1 MYPISSTVKALFEAE
16 QRQILRIT
24 GTDKNGAS
32 INITD
37 ADIMQDSFSIDRFS
51 CNGSK
56 IEVGTAIASELEF
69 KLNNTDGR
77 FNNIVFEGAELFVE
91 IGIAD
96 WTQDNPTINWIPCGY
111 YIPDQQPR
119 RLDIITIKA
128 MDRMQLLDRTQP
140 ALAKWTTNTGAVI
153 TDNNSNEI
161 DFNAYV
167 GFPNTVQGIINTV
180 CEFCGITLGQNVGSL
195 PNATYNLAYMPKMQ
209 QQVTFR
215 NLIQWC
221 AGIMGTNAWFDWNG
235 YLRFSWYDNTT
246 DYESTTANRYKSD
259 YHENDLTITGV
270 QYTNAQNVVIV
281 SGSAVYALDLKDN
294 LLVAPFIAE
303 VLPVLRNAL
312 MGYTYRPFT
321 ASAINAPYLWPMDVV
336 TFTDKDGIEYESAL
350 TNVNF
355 GINGTTWLESVGE
368 TEQTNKNTAPTQ
380 LSPEQAQLINEAIN
394 STQELSESLDQEGV
408 FNRLTNGGEAQGI
421 YLQDGKL
428 YINGSY
434 MRIGMITDGTG
445 ANYWNLN
452 TGDFMLSPGAN
463 LGDKTV
469 TQINDGITNAQSTAN
484 SAQNAVNTLDN
495 SLNQQGVFN
504 RLTNNGAA
512 QGIYM
517 QNGQLYIN
525 MSYARAGTLV
535 LGGLNNQNGLLQ
547 VLNAN
552 GTEIGTWNNN
562 GLSATGQ
569 FTSKSS
575 NGQYVVDV
583 LDGEIRLLNNNAVAG
598 KIQWSPATIRR
609 PNATVFS
616 GDTVAMETNDAY
628 IIANGRNISIGSE
641 TEVYL
646 NSYTIHLGST
656 VLKVTKFDSS
666 GSIIDSQNG
675 YTGELR
681 FNDGDGI
688 AHAVYFLN
696 GIVYSVS

>member
-1 MYPISSTVKALFEAE
+1 MYPISSAVKALFEAE

-37 ADIMQDSFSIDRFS
+37 SDIMQDSFSIDRFS

-119 RLDIITIKA
+119 RLDIITVKA

-140 ALAKWTTNTGAVI
+140 AFAKWTTNTGAVI

-180 CEFCGITLGQNVGSL
+180 CEFCGITLGQNISGL

-235 YLRFSWYDNTT
+235 YLSFSWYDNAT

-259 YHENDLTITGV
+259 YYENDLTITGV

-321 ASAINAPYLWPMDVV
+321 ASAINAPYLWPMDLV

-394 STQELSESLDQEGV
+394 STQELSDSLDQEGV
-408 FNRLTNGGEAQGI
+408 FNRLTNNGEAQGI
-421 YLQDGKL
+421 YMQDGKL
-428 YINGSY
+428 YIN
-434 MRIGMITDGTG
+434 
-445 ANYWNLN
+445 
-452 TGDFMLSPGAN
+452 
-463 LGDKTV
+463 
-469 TQINDGITNAQSTAN
+469 
-484 SAQNAVNTLDN
+484 
-495 SLNQQGVFN
+495 
-504 RLTNNGAA
+504 LT
-512 QGIYM
+512 
-517 QNGQLYIN
+517 
-525 MSYARAGTLV
+525 YARAGTLV
-535 LGGLNNQNGLLQ
+535 LGGLNDINGLLQ

-552 GTEIGTWNNN
+552 GEKIGSWSNN
-562 GLSATGQ
+562 GLFATGQ
-569 FTSKSS
+569 FTSKSTD
-575 NGQYVVDV
+575 GQYVVDI
-583 LDGEIRLLNNNAVAG
+583 LNGEIRLSNNNAVVG
-598 KIQWSPATIRR
+598 TIKWSAANQYRS
-609 PNATVFS
+609 NSVVLD
-616 GDTVAMETNDAY
+616 GDTASLESTDSQVIAEGKNINLVCTNL
-628 IIANGRNISIGSE
+628 SM
-641 TEVYL
+641 TQL
-646 NSYTIHLGST
+646 
-656 VLKVTKFDSS
+656 DSS
-666 GSIIDSQNG
+666 GDYVVDHTG
-675 YTGELR
+675 YTGTLQ
-681 FNDGDGI
+681 FDDGDGI
-688 AHAVYFLN
+688 THIVQFLN
-696 GIVYSVS
+696 GIVWSVS